1 MCFSKSAGSWSKQ
14 PSQML
19 LFFIHETSTDNVQGR
34 NDQLPDKRTKQY
46 YVNLEVEIRSKNYKK
61 ADFISI

>member
-1 MCFSKSAGSWSKQ
+1 
-14 PSQML
+14 ML

-34 NDQLPDKRTKQY
+34 NDQLPDKTTKQN

>member
-1 MCFSKSAGSWSKQ
+1 
-14 PSQML
+14 ML
-19 LFFIHETSTDNVQGR
+19 LFFIHETSTDNAQGR
-34 NDQLPDKRTKQY
+34 NDQPPEKRTKQY

>member
-19 LFFIHETSTDNVQGR
+19 LFFIHETSTD
-34 NDQLPDKRTKQY
+34 QLPDKTTKQN